1 MFRRE
6 RPMKKLTLLMF
17 VLLIATASPAKTRN
31 WKDAKIEV
39 SSETDVSSKLFG
51 EKNTM
56 HYTIETEDMV
66 YFVEYTFKPS
76 QHSDGH
82 PPNISVNAI
91 TKIAIEGHHAYV
103 QDVAGKELKMRIIKK
118 LNK

>member
-1 MFRRE
+1 MFPKG
-6 RPMKKLTLLMF
+6 RPMKRQSLLIF
-17 VLLIATASPAKTRN
+17 VLLFATTSLARTRN
-31 WKDAKIEV
+31 WKEAKIEV

-56 HYTIETEDMV
+56 HYTIETEDMI

-82 PPNISVNAI
+82 PPNISVNAV
-91 TKIAIEGHHAYV
+91 TKIAVEGHHAYV
-103 QDVAGKELKMRIIKK
+103 QDVAGKELKMHITKK
-118 LNK
+118 LGK

>member
-1 MFRRE
+1 MFRKE
-6 RPMKKLTLLMF
+6 HPMKKLTLLIS
-17 VLLIATASPAKTRN
+17 VLLATTSLARTRN
-31 WKDAKIEV
+31 WKDAKIDV

-66 YFVEYTFKPS
+66 YFVEYIFKPS
-76 QHSDGH
+76 QRSDGH

-103 QDVAGKELKMRIIKK
+103 QDVAGKELKMHITKK